1 MRRRDHGRVPM
12 SPNEEARAK
21 QDAERTRRLARL
33 RQVRE
38 QEEVLGQRLL
48 SRQRSLASRRGEKR
62 CTAEKDEWMTRQQR
76 GVDDLHRKYQETLA
90 EVGAAHHDADRAR
103 VFQSVAA
110 HAQHVTWHR
119 AAAQDRG
126 RQGRAV
132 ETYVAEQNG
141 NAHHRSIAGARQRD
155 AVRQRVSESQRQ
167 GARAWGADAGERQR
181 RIAELEQE
189 AEYLRTS
196 SAPLQET
203 RSRHVQRGY
212 DQVGASSGR
221 DFSSTHFHTAYVSR
235 HSAAAVG
242 SAAAASAAPANSHCD
257 ARAGGGPVVVAAA
270 SSNAAGSVASIS
282 AEDMSGLA
290 AARLRMERRRAVDKD
305 AAARKANDEL
315 RARRR
320 HREAASKERAEREMA
335 VVAKE
340 LRELEAAG
348 TLSGDP
354 VFDHSLAAL
363 VIECLAIVSRS
374 FTLVWRGLT
383 GLVVAVLVVAG
394 GMP

>member
-1 MRRRDHGRVPM
+1 MRRREHGRVPM

-33 RQVRE
+33 RQVRK

-48 SRQRSLASRRGEKR
+48 SRQRSLASRRGDKR

-141 NAHHRSIAGARQRD
+141 NAHHRRIAGARQRD

-167 GARAWGADAGERQR
+167 GARVWGADAGERQR

-235 HSAAAVG
+235 HSAPASAVG
-242 SAAAASAAPANSHCD
+242 SAVAASAVPATSHCG
-257 ARAGGGPVVVAAA
+257 A
-270 SSNAAGSVASIS
+270 NAAGSVASIS

-290 AARLRMERRRAVDKD
+290 AARLRMERRRATDKD

-348 TLSGDP
+348 TFG
-354 VFDHSLAAL
+354 
-363 VIECLAIVSRS
+363 
-374 FTLVWRGLT
+374 
-383 GLVVAVLVVAG
+383 
-394 GMP
+394 